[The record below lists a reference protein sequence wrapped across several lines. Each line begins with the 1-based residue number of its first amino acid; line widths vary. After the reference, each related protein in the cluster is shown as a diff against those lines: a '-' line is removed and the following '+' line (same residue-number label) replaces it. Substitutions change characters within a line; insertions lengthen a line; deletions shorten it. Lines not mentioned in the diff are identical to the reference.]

1 MAISQALPSVSSHAS
16 ACQTRAGSR
25 QPWAGLGL
33 SLVMLGAGLVLMS
46 EPVWAQARGGTVPMP
61 APKPSGPAPVV
72 IPPVSAEP
80 ISARLIIRLE
90 QVERQAAELTG
101 RIEVLE
107 AELSQQRARHAQLM
121 RELEAERANKVA
133 LAKADPATVES
144 SGAEPSAAQALTNE
158 MPAAAAAS
166 VEAAPPPSAEALFNA
181 AQLALQ
187 RGDYL
192 TAESNLNSLVTN
204 FPAAPEGVEGR
215 WLLGEARF
223 VQSAWGPAAEAYLS
237 YLDAAPQGRRASESL
252 VRLAGAF
259 GQMGNPKMRC
269 QALAEFKRRT
279 PSPDP
284 TLKAR
289 ADAEVARSPCPTT

>member
-1 MAISQALPSVSSHAS
+1 MAAAQVASTVASQVG
-16 ACQTRAGSR
+16 TSR
-25 QPWAGLGL
+25 RMTAPRRPWAGLGL
-33 SLVMLGAGLVLMS
+33 SVMMIGSGLMLTG
-46 EPVWAQARGGTVPMP
+46 EPVWAQALGANPPVPT
-61 APKPSGPAPVV
+61 AKPSGPTPVV
-72 IPPVSAEP
+72 VPPLSAEP

-107 AELSQQRARHAQLM
+107 AELTKQQASHHQLVQ
-121 RELEAERANKVA
+121 ELEAERASQQAISVA
-133 LAKADPATVES
+133 AARAAEMTTVENS
-144 SGAEPSAAQALTNE
+144 PAVAQEAPALVGDAA
-158 MPAAAAAS
+158 PAP
-166 VEAAPPPSAEALFNA
+166 APPPSAEALLHA

-192 TAESNLNSLVTN
+192 TAETNLKSLVTN
-204 FPAAPEGVEGR
+204 FPAAPEGIEGR
-215 WLLGEARF
+215 WLLGEARY

-259 GQMGNPKMRC
+259 GQMGKAKMRC
-269 QALAEFKRRT
+269 SALGEYKRRT
-279 PSPDP
+279 PNPDP

-289 ADAEVARSPCPTT
+289 ADAEMARSPCPTT

>member
-1 MAISQALPSVSSHAS
+1 MAAPQVASMISGQIGTSTSRAAQRALRFGA
-16 ACQTRAGSR
+16 
-25 QPWAGLGL
+25 LL
-33 SLVMLGAGLVLMS
+33 SLVALGAGLMLTA
-46 EPVWAQARGGTVPMP
+46 EPAWAQARGANPPVS
-61 APKPSGPAPVV
+61 AVKKSGPTPVAV
-72 IPPVSAEP
+72 PPISAEP

-107 AELSQQRARHAQLM
+107 ALLAKQQANQDRLVQ
-121 RELEAERANKVA
+121 ELEAERANQAAIVVSGARVA
-133 LAKADPATVES
+133 EMTTVES
-144 SGAEPSAAQALTNE
+144 SPAAPPEAQAL
-158 MPAAAAAS
+158 
-166 VEAAPPPSAEALFNA
+166 VGDEAPAPPPPAGPESLFTA

-192 TAESNLNSLVTN
+192 TAESNLTNLVAN
-204 FPAAPEGVEGR
+204 FPTAPEGIEGR

-259 GQMGNPKMRC
+259 GQLGNAKMRC
-269 QALAEFKRRT
+269 SALVEFKRRT
-279 PSPDP
+279 PNPDP